1 MNSNQRKYILAGNCA
16 GRRASDG
23 NANLHIFYQ
32 TSSNTSQMGNDEI
45 MMMTNQHILSN
56 ACHQL
61 KAIDANMESSGEDSS
76 NDEIQRYMHGRGSNK
91 RHTVGCTDDYDLSS
105 TDPPLAHSP
114 IPSTSNQGGGGG
126 GGVSS
131 GVASS
136 SGGRTR

>member
-1 MNSNQRKYILAGNCA
+1 M
-16 GRRASDG
+16 
-23 NANLHIFYQ
+23 
-32 TSSNTSQMGNDEI
+32 
-45 MMMTNQHILSN
+45 MMMTDQHILSN

-91 RHTVGCTDDYDLSS
+91 RHTVGCTEDYDLSS
-105 TDPPLAHSP
+105 ADPPLAHSP
-114 IPSTSNQGGGGG
+114 IPSTSNQGVA

-131 GVASS
+131 AGASS